1 MRTISTDPNHKTK
14 QKYDECEQLVQIQI
28 IKQNR
33 NMMNETMYRTISTD
47 PNHKTKQ
54 KYDEWE
60 QLVQIQIIKQNRN
73 MMNENN

>member
-28 IKQNR
+28 IKQTEIWW
-33 NMMNETMYRTISTD
+33 MWTISTD